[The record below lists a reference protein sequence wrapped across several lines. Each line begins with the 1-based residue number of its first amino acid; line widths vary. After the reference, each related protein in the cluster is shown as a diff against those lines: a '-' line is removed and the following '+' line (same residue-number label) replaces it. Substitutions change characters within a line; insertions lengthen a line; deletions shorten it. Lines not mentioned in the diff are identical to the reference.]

1 MRIFPVPI
9 PRSNRDVARAACS
22 RWAPNAYSMI
32 VMMMDDYDNNDT

>member
-22 RWAPNAYSMI
+22 RWTPNAYRMI
-32 VMMMDDYDNNDT
+32 DDDYDDNDT